1 MPEKARRW
9 MDMDLVAGSALVLLG
24 AAALAGA
31 LNPSLADAVYR
42 LWPIGLIGWGV
53 ALVLRPTAWLR

>member
-1 MPEKARRW
+1 
-9 MDMDLVAGSALVLLG
+9 MDTDLVAGTALVLLG
-24 AAALAGA
+24 ATALAGA

-53 ALVLRPTAWLR
+53 ALVLRPTAWLK